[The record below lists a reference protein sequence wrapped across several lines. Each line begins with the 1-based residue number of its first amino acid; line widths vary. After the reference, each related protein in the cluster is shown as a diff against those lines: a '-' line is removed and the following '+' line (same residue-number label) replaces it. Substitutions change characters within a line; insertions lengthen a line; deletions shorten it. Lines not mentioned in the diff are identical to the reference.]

1 MPTYELITLVDI
13 TRSQPKRTDTDKLRL
28 AQQANFNTLCQAIG
42 LRSNFEYYQNPI
54 EETGSLPH
62 DIGGK
67 ATYWKWT
74 FITER
79 DDTFLEGNDHTSL
92 LRKDLHCVPVIND
105 LNNSVD
111 IDPAVFS
118 TEGKNVNTWVYK
130 LSELE

>member
-54 EETGSLPH
+54 QETGSLPR

-67 ATYWKWT
+67 ATYWRWT
-74 FITER
+74 FVTER
-79 DDTFLEGNDHTSL
+79 DDTFLEGNDQTLL
-92 LRKDLHCVPVIND
+92 LRKDLHYIPIID
-105 LNNSVD
+105 GLNNSVD

-118 TEGKNVNTWVYK
+118 TEGKNINTWVYK